1 MSRTPKRRRAAL
13 HIALLTLLL
22 AALVGKVER
31 LGGWDETYYL
41 TQLSSLVEDGD
52 LDLRNDALWATLPPT
67 ELRRLLASTLPSG
80 ALANTFSI
88 GPALMLAPAYL
99 AGLPARWASGE
110 TAARWSRAQL
120 AALHL
125 LALAF
130 AFWTLWWLRSWL
142 CRAGLARGPALLAT
156 AALALGTPFLIYAFR
171 HYAGSH
177 LVSVVAACAFVAAVV
192 RFERRRDF
200 ASALACGILLGLVFL
215 VRWQDL
221 VMAAALLVPAR
232 RLLRA
237 SRAGAGVSVGRALAL
252 GGAVAAGF
260 AVIAGLQFHAWG
272 IERAQLFAMPQGPG
286 YLNLARPELVR
297 FLFSGLSGLLPWSP
311 LVLLCLIGLLL
322 PWRLRLPR
330 VWAAVALLVLAAE
343 IYLNACVTDWWGGAS
358 YGARRMTSTL
368 PFLALGL
375 ANLARQRPAKSA
387 WASRVLPA
395 LLVVVCLWGTV
406 TAQLYRSGVQ
416 DLGPVF
422 LGRPSAGTDST
433 QAGLLDPDSAR
444 RSLRFPLSLRVPN
457 YLESSPLLGRLLALA
472 AMAAL
477 LALALTAAS
486 GRPRR
491 RPERAD
497 SAPAGR
503 GLAAAALAVLALATA
518 FHLRLATGPPPDTVE
533 RASWRKFAGAAVG
546 PTPDHTLLDRE
557 MRRLEQPA
565 AAVFD
570 TAGPVDAYR
579 YLHLWSLWQRHRA
592 GKAHTV
598 LTTLAARGYP
608 AAAELIELGQA
619 AGPGGTIRF
628 ALPGVLLGRADSELR
643 LRLRGERA
651 LFARR
656 VVVTAE
662 LTAPPEASGPL
673 AAIVAGP
680 TTMVR
685 LDLEGGS
692 SVLSTPA
699 VELTV
704 PAGWSGQHD
713 LRLTWDG
720 LEERALL
727 EIGSRSR
734 YGLPLTAPGAAPA
747 SYSDD
752 ELAVAFAPQRT
763 GGSAAGSG
771 VVVANVFV
779 ASAPRRW
786 PVPGESVPAGAVTG
800 GAGMAR
806 D

>member
-22 AALVGKVER
+22 ASLVGKVER

-99 AGLPARWASGE
+99 AGWPARWLTAE
-110 TAARWSRAQL
+110 TETRWSPAQL

-142 CRAGLARGPALLAT
+142 RRAGLARGQALLTT
-156 AALALGTPFLIYAFR
+156 AALAMGTPFLIYAFR

-177 LVSVVAACAFVAAVV
+177 LVSAVAACAFVAAVV
-192 RFERRRDF
+192 RFERRRDLP
-200 ASALACGILLGLVFL
+200 SALTCGVLLGLVFL

-221 VMAAALLVPAR
+221 VMAAALLVPAHR
-232 RLLRA
+232 MLGAR
-237 SRAGAGVSVGRALAL
+237 RAGDHGASLGRALAL
-252 GGAVAAGF
+252 GGALAAGF
-260 AVIAGLQFHAWG
+260 AIVAGLQFHAWG
-272 IERAQLFAMPQGPG
+272 IERGQLFAMPQGSG
-286 YLNLARPELVR
+286 YLNLAQPELAR

-311 LVLLCLIGLLL
+311 VVLLCLIGLVL

-330 VWAAVALLVLAAE
+330 VWALVALIVLAAE

-375 ANLARQRPAKSA
+375 ANLASQLPTRSA

-395 LLVVVCLWGTV
+395 LLVLVCLWGTV

-422 LGRPSAGTDST
+422 LGRPSTGTDST
-433 QAGLLDPDSAR
+433 QAAPLDPDVAR

-457 YLESSPLLGRLLALA
+457 YLESSPLLGRSLALA

-477 LALALTAAS
+477 LALAVRAAA

-491 RPERAD
+491 RLETTGASPPTD
-497 SAPAGR
+497 R

-518 FHLRLATGPPPDTVE
+518 FHLRLATGRPPDAEE
-533 RASWRKFAGAAVG
+533 RAVWRKFAGAAVA
-546 PTPDHTLLDRE
+546 PTPDHTLIDRE
-557 MRRLEQPA
+557 MRRLEQSPA
-565 AAVFD
+565 AALGA
-570 TAGPVDAYR
+570 AGPADAYR
-579 YLHLWSLWQRHRA
+579 YLHLWSLWQRHRP
-592 GKAHTV
+592 GRAHTT

-608 AAAELIELGQA
+608 AAAELIELGQG

-656 VVVTAE
+656 VVVSAE
-662 LTAPPEASGPL
+662 LTVPSAASGPL

-680 TTMVR
+680 TTIVR
-685 LDLEGGS
+685 LDLQDGN

-699 VELTV
+699 VEVTA
-704 PAGWSGQHD
+704 PAGWSGRRD

-720 LEERALL
+720 LQERALL
-727 EIGSRSR
+727 EICSRGR
-734 YGLPLTAPGAAPA
+734 HAPPLVAPGAAPA
-747 SYSDD
+747 SYADD
-752 ELAVAFAPQRT
+752 ELAVAFAAQGT
-763 GGSAAGSG
+763 GGTGTAAVAGSG

-779 ASAPRRW
+779 ASAPR
-786 PVPGESVPAGAVTG
+786 
-800 GAGMAR
+800 
-806 D
+806 